1 MKRKEFAISCILF
14 FIITIFFLWQHSK
27 CFGWDFQAYVLNAK
41 YMFSNGSYF
50 EWGRPPLVPF
60 LIGIFSIFGWKASEY
75 IFITVVSFIH
85 FLSIMFLSKKFKVPI
100 YLLYPLSITPFFLK
114 YSVFEGTE
122 LLSLGFLQF
131 FVTFLST
138 RLSSLFL
145 GLAFLTRYTNLIFF
159 PLLIFKIKKKDLKK
173 PKSLLKKSLEEASI
187 FLLVVSPWLLYNYIY
202 SGHPLT
208 SIMDSYALNIKFR
221 SYIHEPPNILHFVE
235 VINIALP
242 FSILGILSGWKIH
255 KRSYVKILSFLALGI
270 FSYCRIPLKLSRYL
284 FPVLLPCSFFSSRFF
299 QLQLI
304 KNKKILTCF
313 LITSFLTIS
322 LVSGVLFTLKEGN
335 IFKENMNFYKNTVHT
350 LKDQIDNCTLAS
362 DVYVPLN
369 YLGIKCDIA
378 PRKEILEYKI
388 EKGYRVLLFR
398 NMQIN
403 KFVLNKTQDYIL
415 LGNPQKC
422 AKHETF
428 NKTYLQSIQELYR
441 LAYNQTFK
449 ITAWELFFTKKS
461 A

>member
-41 YMFSNGSYF
+41 YIFSNGPYF

-60 LIGIFSIFGWKASEY
+60 LIGIFSIFRWKASEY
-75 IFITVVSFIH
+75 IFIVTVSFIH
-85 FLSIMFLSKKFKVPI
+85 FLSVVFLSKKFKVPL
-100 YLLYPLSITPFFLK
+100 YFLYPLSITPLFLK

-122 LLSLGFLQF
+122 LLSLSFLQF
-131 FVTFLST
+131 FVAFLPT

-173 PKSLLKKSLEEASI
+173 PKNLLKKFLEDAGI
-187 FLLVVSPWLLYNYIY
+187 FLLTISPWLLYNYIY

-221 SYIHEPPNILHFVE
+221 SYIYEPPNILHFIE
-235 VINIALP
+235 AINIALP
-242 FSILGILSGWKIH
+242 FLILGILSGWKIH
-255 KRSYVKILSFLALGI
+255 KRSYVMILSFLALGI
-270 FSYCRIPLKLSRYL
+270 FSYYRIPLKLSRYL
-284 FPVLLPCSFFSSRFF
+284 FFILLPCSFFSSRFF
-299 QLQLI
+299 QLI
-304 KNKKILTCF
+304 KNKKTLTCF
-313 LITSFLTIS
+313 LITSFLAIS
-322 LVSGVLFTLKEGN
+322 LVSGVLFTLKEGDV
-335 IFKENMNFYKNTVHT
+335 FKENMNFYKNTVHA
-350 LKDQIDNCTLAS
+350 LKDQINNCTLSS

-369 YLGIKCDIA
+369 YLGIKCDIP
-378 PRKEILEYKI
+378 PRNEILKYKI
-388 EKGYRVLLFR
+388 EEGYRVLLFK
-398 NMQIN
+398 NIN
-403 KFVLNKTQDYIL
+403 INEFVLNKTTDYVL
-415 LGNPQKC
+415 LGDPQKC
-422 AKHETF
+422 AKYKIF
-428 NKTYLQSIQELYR
+428 NKTYLQSIQELYK